1 MKITVAKNAGFCSGV
16 KNAVEKALELARE
29 YGRVYTIGAL
39 IHNEGVVQYLEDRG
53 VRAVTLDEARALP
66 PGSAALI
73 RAHGIP
79 RGDEEYIRSRGVLL
93 FDATCPVV
101 KRIHRIIAERSA
113 AGDDI
118 VIVGDRNHDEVS
130 GAASYGERVTIVS
143 DKEEPVFADRPVSVV
158 FQTTILADRYGE
170 IARSAEISQKKRR

>member
-53 VRAVTLDEARALP
+53 VRAVTLEEARALP

-93 FDATCPVV
+93 FDA
-101 KRIHRIIAERSA
+101 A
-113 AGDDI
+113 
-118 VIVGDRNHDEVS
+118 
-130 GAASYGERVTIVS
+130 
-143 DKEEPVFADRPVSVV
+143 
-158 FQTTILADRYGE
+158 
-170 IARSAEISQKKRR
+170 